1 MRDGWSIEARVKRTH
16 LPLNALRV
24 FDAAARHLSFT
35 KAADELAVTPAAVG
49 QQVRALEDV
58 LGTVL
63 VRRMTRNLE
72 LTPEAERA
80 LPALRA
86 GFLQFEESV
95 RILQDAQGSK
105 VLTIA
110 APRDFTAKWLGVRLA
125 TYGAAHPDLRFT
137 VEPADGGVDFTQAN
151 LDLAVTYGPTPD
163 VEGLHGKPLG
173 DGAMCL
179 VALPGVDPTR
189 RIEHPGSGWA
199 SVDGGGDAAGGERRV
214 VVTVADAGL
223 ALDAAAAGLGVARVP
238 ALIAAA
244 APPPLTVTPAGT
256 AAAAYW
262 LVAPTP
268 QWRQAKVRALVE
280 ALTA

>member
-1 MRDGWSIEARVKRTH
+1 MKRTH

-49 QQVRALEDV
+49 QQIRALEDV

-63 VRRMTRNLE
+63 FKRMTRNLE
-72 LTPEAERA
+72 LTPEAARA

-86 GFLQFEESV
+86 GFIAFEESV

-110 APRDFTAKWLGVRLA
+110 APRDFTAKWLGARLA
-125 TYGAAHPDLRFT
+125 AYGAANPDIRFT
-137 VEPADGGVDFTQAN
+137 VQAADAVDFTQAN
-151 LDLAVTYGPTPD
+151 LDLAVVHGPTPD

-173 DGAMCL
+173 DGAMVT
-179 VALPGVDPTR
+179 VALPGTDPAR
-189 RIEHPGSGWA
+189 RIDYPGSGWETA
-199 SVDGGGDAAGGERRV
+199 EDGIV
-214 VVTVADAGL
+214 LTVADAGL

-238 ALIAAA
+238 ALIAASS
-244 APPPLTVTPAGT
+244 PVLTVTPAGT
-256 AAAAYW
+256 APSAYW

-268 QWRQAKVRALVE
+268 QWRQAKVRALVAVLTE
-280 ALTA
+280 A

>member
-1 MRDGWSIEARVKRTH
+1 MKRTH

-49 QQVRALEDV
+49 QQIRALEDV

-63 VRRMTRNLE
+63 FKRMTRNLE

-80 LPALRA
+80 LPALRE
-86 GFLQFEESV
+86 GFAAFEESV

-105 VLTIA
+105 VVTLA
-110 APRDFTAKWLGVRLA
+110 APRDFTAKWLGPRLA
-125 TYGAAHPDLRFT
+125 TYGVANPDIRFVVIAAD
-137 VEPADGGVDFTQAN
+137 DGVDFTQAN
-151 LDLAVTYGPTPD
+151 LDLAVTHGPTPD

-173 DGAMCL
+173 DGAMAA
-179 VALPGVDPTR
+179 VAMPGVAPTR
-189 RIEHPGSGWA
+189 RIEHPGSGW
-199 SVDGGGDAAGGERRV
+199 DQGDAVAGDVPGDDGEAARIV
-214 VVTVADAGL
+214 LTVADAGL
-223 ALDAAAAGLGVARVP
+223 ALDAAVAGLGVARVP
-238 ALIAAA
+238 ALIAASAPIA
-244 APPPLTVTPAGT
+244 ATVTPAGT
-256 AAAAYW
+256 SPHGYW

-280 ALTA
+280 ALTRG

>member
-1 MRDGWSIEARVKRTH
+1 MKRTH

-49 QQVRALEDV
+49 QQIRALEDV

-63 VRRMTRNLE
+63 FKRMTRNLE

-110 APRDFTAKWLGVRLA
+110 APRDFTAKWLGSRLA
-125 TYGAAHPDLRFT
+125 AYGAANPELRFT
-137 VEPADGGVDFTQAN
+137 VEAADGGVDFTQAN

-173 DGAMCL
+173 DGVMVT
-179 VALPGVDPTR
+179 VALPGVDPAR
-189 RIEHPGSGWA
+189 RIVHPGSDWPA
-199 SVDGGGDAAGGERRV
+199 SDHSRIVLT
-214 VVTVADAGL
+214 VTDAGL
-223 ALDAAAAGLGVARVP
+223 ALDAAAAGLGIARVP

-244 APPPLTVTPAGT
+244 APPSLTLT
-256 AAAAYW
+256 AAGETAHAYW

-280 ALTA
+280 ALTRV